1 MRCARPSLQR
11 PQESSGGGLSASSSA
26 TTVTATL
33 FANGFALYGG
43 VAEGTGFEFYN
54 CTMKHN
60 VAVDGGVLHGGG
72 DFEDCVLIGNEA
84 DSGGVAYAGAVSTLT
99 RYIIG
104 EGAASRQGAAMYSVG
119 VAIKVRDSLVYGFT
133 SGDASTDD
141 GDCANTCAGRTCEYW
156 ISEEPDIYSCL
167 FLELSSMFNC
177 DCSGE

>member
-11 PQESSGGGLSASSSA
+11 PQEIYGGGLEASSSV
-26 TTVTATL
+26 TTITATL
-33 FANGFALYGG
+33 FANNVASVGGG
-43 VAEGTGFEFYN
+43 VAEGSGFEFYN

-84 DSGGVAYAGAVSTLT
+84 DSGGVAYATAVSTLT
-99 RYIIG
+99 RCIIG

-119 VAIKVRDSLVYGFT
+119 AAIKVRDSLVYGFT
-133 SGDASTDD
+133 SGDASADD
-141 GDCANTCAGRTCEYW
+141 GGCANTCAGRTCEYW

-167 FLELSSMFNC
+167 YLELNFNC